1 MIFGITIV
9 FTSILFFIK
18 RRNLRLKILPEVIG
32 YNNASKNKP
41 LVEAL
46 PILIFALA
54 NLLVFMPIIFVTDE
68 MESLYPWLHFVK
80 DLPIHILW
88 GLSTPLALYFLNK
101 EARKHVLE
109 FFKDLFGIAL

>member
-1 MIFGITIV
+1 MTTV
-9 FTSILFFIK
+9 CSSILFFIK
-18 RRNLRLKILPEVIG
+18 RRKLQLQILPEVNG
-32 YNNASKNKP
+32 YNNVSKNKP

-88 GLSTPLALYFLNK
+88 GLSTPLGIYFLNK

-109 FFKDLFGIAL
+109 LIKNLLGSLY